1 MRTALWTVFLVVAL
15 QGIASAST
23 ALASPDVNSP
33 TQAVSASD
41 AHNAVAGPDA
51 DVLKAQPSPSADAER
66 KPAPNQPQVLSKN
79 FQSPKPVQIYW
90 FFGGR

>member
-1 MRTALWTVFLVVAL
+1 MRTVLWTVFLVVAL

-33 TQAVSASD
+33 TPVSASD
-41 AHNAVAGPDA
+41 GQNAAAGPDA
-51 DVLKAQPSPSADAER
+51 DMLKAQPSPSPDAER
-66 KPAPNQPQVLSKN
+66 KPVRNQPQVLSKN

>member
-1 MRTALWTVFLVVAL
+1 MRTALRTVFLVVAL

-33 TQAVSASD
+33 TTVSASD
-41 AHNAVAGPDA
+41 GQNAVPGPDA

-66 KPAPNQPQVLSKN
+66 QPVRNQPQVLSKN

>member
-33 TQAVSASD
+33 TQAVSAS
-41 AHNAVAGPDA
+41 NAVAGPDA

-66 KPAPNQPQVLSKN
+66 KPVRNPPQVLSKN